1 MGSRIKL
8 MSKSIIAAAAFAL
21 LVTAAPAF
29 AQDAACPAKG
39 FDGPHGSATNLR
51 DTPSSDPTAAN
62 PGRPKGFDGPHG
74 SATNL
79 RDAPRKDETAGMLLP
94 AIQKVRE
101 AANRSR
107 SGVTKAGTGTLVL
120 AGTARACK

>member
-1 MGSRIKL
+1 

-29 AQDAACPAKG
+29 AQDAPCPAKG

-51 DTPSSDPTAAN
+51 DKPGSDPTAAK
-62 PGRPKGFDGPHG
+62 PSRPKGFDGPHG

-79 RDAPRKDETAGMLLP
+79 RDAPRKGETTAMLLP

-101 AANRSR
+101 AGNRSR
-107 SGVTKAGTGTLVL
+107 SGLTKTGPGTLVL
-120 AGTARACK
+120 SGATRACK